1 MDNQTSHWTNCLDM
15 IRLTIDMRIIKKKK
29 MQLFS
34 NKKIFDMEHLLSPNA
49 TANRICPKV
58 IVWLLRTTRNV
69 SNKVQN
75 SYGGCKI
82 VLQSTQ

>member
-1 MDNQTSHWTNCLDM
+1 
-15 IRLTIDMRIIKKKK
+15 
-29 MQLFS
+29 
-34 NKKIFDMEHLLSPNA
+34 MEHLLSPNA
-49 TANRICPKV
+49 TTNRICPKV

>member
-1 MDNQTSHWTNCLDM
+1 
-15 IRLTIDMRIIKKKK
+15 

-34 NKKIFDMEHLLSPNA
+34 HEKKFFDLDYSQSPNA
-49 TANRICPKV
+49 TAKRICPKV